1 VTDDSGD
8 CCGGEDTGPGHAV
21 EVSAERTRRGRVVGV
36 EGQTVR
42 LVRLGASFEADVDGA
57 PPAPGDV
64 VEIDTD
70 TRACRVLTPWRGPPG
85 GLATWARAI
94 GDPRRL
100 RGTRVRRE
108 VECGIR
114 AFFDR
119 RQFTETRT
127 PIRVPCPGLEP
138 HIKPFELTAGGFLH
152 TSPEL
157 AMKRLLVGGLERIYQ
172 LATVFR
178 DEPSAPTHLAEFTML
193 EWYRAYADEHA
204 IMADTEQLVAKL
216 ATALHGST
224 RVPHAGGTIDLTP
237 PWPRRTVR
245 ELFAEHVGVDLRED
259 TDLRAACARAGVACA
274 ADDGWDDLY
283 FRLWMERV
291 EPRLPADRPVFV
303 TRYPASQAALAVVDS
318 DADGTRWARRFEVY
332 VGGLEL
338 ANAFYELTDPVLQ
351 RRRFEDDLALR
362 ARVHGDTYPVVPLD
376 EGFLGALAEGMP
388 PSAGIALGVDRLVM
402 LLADERDIAF
412 TTWLRYD
419 F

>member
-8 CCGGEDTGPGHAV
+8 CCGADDLHGSDDRLAGADVPT
-21 EVSAERTRRGRVVGV
+21 RGRVIRV
-36 EGQTVR
+36 EGQKLWLAQLGVELDVTVI
-42 LVRLGASFEADVDGA
+42 GPTPS
-57 PPAPGDV
+57 PGDL
-64 VEIDTD
+64 VEIDAD

-85 GLATWARAI
+85 GLATWSRAL

-108 VECGIR
+108 VERGVR

-119 RQFTETRT
+119 RQFVETRT
-127 PIRVPCPGLEP
+127 PVRVPCPGLEP

-193 EWYRAYADEHA
+193 EWYRAHADEHA
-204 IMADTEQLVAKL
+204 IMADTEQLVAML
-216 ATALHGST
+216 ATTIHGSP
-224 RVPHAGGTIDLTP
+224 RVPCAGKSIDLTP
-237 PWPRRTVR
+237 PWPRRSVR
-245 ELFAEHVGVDLRED
+245 ELFAEHLGVDLRED
-259 TDLRAACARAGVACA
+259 TDLRAACAQAGVAVA
-274 ADDGWDDLY
+274 ADDSWDDLY
-283 FRLWMERV
+283 FRLWLERI
-291 EPRLPADRPVFV
+291 EPRLPADRPIFV
-303 TRYPASQAALAVVDS
+303 TRYPASQAALAVVDT
-318 DADGTRWARRFEVY
+318 DPDGTRWARRFEAY

-362 ARVHGDTYPVVPLD
+362 ARVHGDRFPKVPLD
-376 EGFLGALAEGMP
+376 EGFLAALAEGMP